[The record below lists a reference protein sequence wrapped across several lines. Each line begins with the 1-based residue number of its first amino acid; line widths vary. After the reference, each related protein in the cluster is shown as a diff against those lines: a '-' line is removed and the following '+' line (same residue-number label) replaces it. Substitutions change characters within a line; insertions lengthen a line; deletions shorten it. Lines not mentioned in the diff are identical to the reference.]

1 MPLKRSKKSVL
12 LVAVYS
18 TRIKPIALG
27 APPNGNVIPRTA
39 GAVVAEKGKRV
50 STNVMSL
57 FYGITFLGP

>member
-1 MPLKRSKKSVL
+1 MCTIG
-12 LVAVYS
+12 S

-39 GAVVAEKGKRV
+39 GVVAEKGKRV

>member
-1 MPLKRSKKSVL
+1 M
-12 LVAVYS
+12 YS

-39 GAVVAEKGKRV
+39 GAVVMAEKGKRV